1 MARRGSAKAAG
12 SARRLGA
19 ITLRLEAR
27 ESRKLAL
34 LAKREN
40 RSVKNYVE
48 TLVKQHIDREPEAER
63 VISLY
68 VAPEA
73 ATVRHGKLQR
83 SEGESDER
91 YAQRKALFD
100 ELMTLPDAE

>member
-1 MARRGSAKAAG
+1 MARSSTRKSTGAPRK
-12 SARRLGA
+12 LGA

-48 TLVKQHIDREPEAER
+48 TLVKQHIEHEPEAER
-63 VISLY
+63 VIGMY
-68 VAPEA
+68 VAPELA
-73 ATVRHGKLQR
+73 GVRHGKLKR
-83 SEGESDER
+83 TEGESDER

-100 ELMTLPDAE
+100 ELMSLPDAE

>member
-1 MARRGSAKAAG
+1 MPRRSVRKSAGPSRK
-12 SARRLGA
+12 LGA

-34 LAKREN
+34 LAKRES
-40 RSVKNYVE
+40 RSIKNYVE
-48 TLVKQHIDREPEAER
+48 TLVRAHIAHEPEADR
-63 VISLY
+63 VISMY
-68 VAPEA
+68 VAPELVG
-73 ATVRHGKLQR
+73 VRHGKLKR
-83 SEGESDER
+83 SEDESDER

>member
-1 MARRGSAKAAG
+1 MAGRRSAKSVSTSG
-12 SARRLGA
+12 KLGA

-27 ESRKLAL
+27 ETRKLAL

-48 TLVKQHIDREPEAER
+48 TLVKRHIEREPEADR
-63 VISLY
+63 TISLL
-68 VAPEA
+68 VAPEIA
-73 ATVRHGKLQR
+73 KVRHGKLLR

-100 ELMTLPDAE
+100 ELMSLPDAE